1 MQGKDATFVR
11 RLAGTLTRFERL
23 VLALHYV
30 DELSIHEV
38 GAVLDVPTHEVEE
51 TLRTLRERT
60 AEAATQCQALATP

>member
-11 RLAGTLTRFERL
+11 RFAGTLTRFERL

-38 GAVLDVPTHEVEE
+38 GAVLNAPTHEVEE
-51 TLRTLRERT
+51 TLRILRERT
-60 AEAATQCQALATP
+60 AQAAAQWHAVPSV